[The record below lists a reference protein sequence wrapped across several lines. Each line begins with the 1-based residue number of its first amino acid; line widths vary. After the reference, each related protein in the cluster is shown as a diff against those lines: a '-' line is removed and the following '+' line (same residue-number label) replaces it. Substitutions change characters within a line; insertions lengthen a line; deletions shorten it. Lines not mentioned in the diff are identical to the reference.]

1 MVDMKLKV
9 ILGRG
14 GNSLRITI
22 PKDII
27 EVLDLKEG
35 DVLELDA
42 KDGVLYANKKQSPSS
57 IKEEQ
62 KP

>member
-27 EVLDLKEG
+27 DLMDLKEG
-35 DVLELDA
+35 DTLELDV
-42 KDGVLYANKKQSPSS
+42 KDNVLYANKK
-57 IKEEQ
+57 EE
-62 KP
+62 K

>member
-1 MVDMKLKV
+1 MGDMKLKV

-27 EVLDLKEG
+27 ETLDLKEG
-35 DVLELDA
+35 DVMELDV
-42 KDGVLYANKKQSPSS
+42 KDGILYANKK
-57 IKEEQ
+57 EER
-62 KP
+62 

>member
-1 MVDMKLKV
+1 MGDMKLKV

-27 EVLDLKEG
+27 EAMTLQEG
-35 DVLELDA
+35 DVLELDV
-42 KDGVLYANKKQSPSS
+42 KDGVLYANKK
-57 IKEEQ
+57 EE
-62 KP
+62 K